1 MREALCSLASLRV
14 KQPSIMMVFGEQIAG
29 CLHTFNTADAARCMW
44 AFCTLSLLQA
54 PAYPQMMRSIE
65 KHLHNLPA
73 ELLCELINA
82 IVPLGRAAA
91 CARLLPKLADAL
103 AQASPKPP
111 FELLLRTSRV
121 LCAKAVLPEPLLLE
135 LRNAVTHADSNP
147 AHVTTRRSH
156 MHTTAPYAH
165 PGYNHT

>member
-1 MREALCSLASLRV
+1 
-14 KQPSIMMVFGEQIAG
+14 
-29 CLHTFNTADAARCMW
+29 MW

-54 PAYPQMMRSIE
+54 PAYPQMMRSVE
-65 KHLHNLPA
+65 KHLSNLPA

-91 CARLLPKLADAL
+91 CARLLPKLTDAL

-121 LCAKAVLPEPLLLE
+121 LCTKAVLPEPLLLE
-135 LRNAVTHADSNP
+135 LRNAVTHACSNP
-147 AHVTTRRSH
+147 AHVATTRRRH
-156 MHTTAPYAH
+156 MHMHMHVHVRTRAATALQPHVSNAL
-165 PGYNHT
+165 PPPCVSGGARVLG